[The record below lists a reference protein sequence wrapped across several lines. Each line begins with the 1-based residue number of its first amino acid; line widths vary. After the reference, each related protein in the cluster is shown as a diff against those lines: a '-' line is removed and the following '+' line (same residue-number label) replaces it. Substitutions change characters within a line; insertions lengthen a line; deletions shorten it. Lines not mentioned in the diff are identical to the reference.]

1 MAHDHADRLTPR
13 TSVFKGY
20 PWHIMPPVT
29 TVSKIKR
36 FFPRDKDYMAI
47 IYEYVEEAE
56 NQHDAVQE
64 AMDFFWLAGFSRTL
78 SPLNKNWKS
87 GVLVD
92 LSDIAPPWGYAWKDV
107 LYRKG
112 PASASI
118 MLQRAELEK
127 NVSTGQ
133 KPPAD
138 EVARL
143 PAQRRP
149 AWRGR
154 APLYAGITKTGARG
168 KRAPGPS
175 QPLGEDMLT
184 ETTPTTY
191 QSASNQYPAKE
202 DCSKSEI

>member
-1 MAHDHADRLTPR
+1 
-13 TSVFKGY
+13 
-20 PWHIMPPVT
+20 MPPAM

-36 FFPRDKDYMAI
+36 FFSRDKDYMAI

-92 LSDIAPPWGYAWKDV
+92 LSDIAPPRGYAWKHD

-112 PASASI
+112 PASASL
-118 MLQRAELEK
+118 MLQRAEREK
-127 NVSTGQ
+127 KVFTGQ

-143 PAQRRP
+143 QAQRRP
-149 AWRGR
+149 ASRGR
-154 APLYAGITKTGARG
+154 PPSYAGITKTGARG
-168 KRAPGPS
+168 KRALDPS
-175 QPLGEDMLT
+175 ETLGEDMLT
-184 ETTPTTY
+184 ETTPTMY
-191 QSASNQYPAKE
+191 QSTSNQDLAKG
-202 DCSKSEI
+202 DCSKPEI

>member
-1 MAHDHADRLTPR
+1 
-13 TSVFKGY
+13 VFKGY
-20 PWHIMPPVT
+20 PWHWHIMPPVM

-36 FFPRDKDYMAI
+36 FFSPDKDYMAI

-92 LSDIAPPWGYAWKDV
+92 LSDIAPPRGYAWKDV

-112 PASASI
+112 PASASM
-118 MLQRAELEK
+118 MLQRAGLEK
-127 NVSTGQ
+127 DVFTGQ
-133 KPPAD
+133 KPSAD

-154 APLYAGITKTGARG
+154 ASSYVETGARG
-168 KRAPGPS
+168 KRAPDPS
-175 QPLGEDMLT
+175 QTLGEEDMLT

-191 QSASNQYPAKE
+191 QSVNNQDPAK
-202 DCSKSEI
+202 